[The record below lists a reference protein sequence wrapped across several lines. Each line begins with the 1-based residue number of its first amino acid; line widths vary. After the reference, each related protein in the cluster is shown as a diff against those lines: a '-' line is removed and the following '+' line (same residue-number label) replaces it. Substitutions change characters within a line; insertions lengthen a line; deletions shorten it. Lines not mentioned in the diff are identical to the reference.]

1 MYRGS
6 YLNNLISTI
15 ESNLHKDSNN
25 VVFVNN
31 HDGILLSKNQIDSM
45 LGSNNDYH
53 VLVHNYTRKEMQTAY
68 EPFFEWIRQIYIED
82 YKGEISEEMF
92 IQMCDVYSNH
102 TELFLSYLKKG
113 VCTRKE
119 DIISSEIDYEQNKM
133 LISIISIFRTISKK
147 RPLFIVLN
155 NLQYACGSTIKL
167 LLKYLQNYVCKGIGL
182 LVTYNRTNT
191 VEEYVKDDWIEL
203 GKLLEERRLIVD
215 LGDFENINKGEI
227 GRNFVPKMERI
238 EEYID
243 KLNNMLMLLT
253 FDQAEEYLDV
263 IYQRIEREKFNISG
277 AHKFNFISIY
287 ALVTL
292 FKGNASNSLMLC
304 KTLESGLDE
313 SSLPSKFVYYYIKS
327 LAQQGMIQIDAAADN
342 AKKCIELAEEIGNE
356 YLKFKASILYAMV
369 RCYGWSN
376 ADLEYRN
383 EYDIHILEDEL
394 KKAGFLNTLAYY
406 YLTICIEKYFD
417 ADEHIDVKLDKIG
430 SFKKTLDIAKQLGN
444 NNLIVEAYEKMI
456 VIYSNYGKHE
466 HVDYLYNKYV
476 NIVKEL
482 RKIYTDECFKDFP
495 YDGLGYN
502 YCIREQYEQAN
513 DFFNESLRISY
524 ARKLPEEVASTLYNK
539 AINAI
544 SAREFDIA
552 DEYLDAC
559 FKVMNNIGIITI
571 FQCNTSKLYGL
582 KALCNYYMNLEYKCY
597 VNLNIIERLLLHII
611 DKTDESLCAMKDDD
625 LFLYHFVKGLLFKQS
640 ENYLDAENEFNIAN
654 VHMRRSHSFMFCS
667 YPMYAIEQADLYI
680 KLDNDKKAKSIL
692 KECIKFCE
700 KYGYNTKKQLLASK
714 LLGCKDMSPR
724 YNLSMRKES
733 IFKLVEMSRKVGNRL
748 KCEVR
753 QREVTFLSNW
763 QDFLR
768 KDRTSIKAFG
778 KEAVDMLKNTFN
790 FDGILYMKVMDKNPK
805 ILYSDLERKLTKE
818 EIDYIYI
825 FFKQRNNML
834 SISRMDKIFNEYDG
848 LLNIFDKNSVF
859 SLIGIPLSNDD
870 KVESILITYM
880 TFNSACLLRK
890 TLLTKH
896 QLSIVKY
903 AFYQLDRAIEKNN
916 RRKEIETINDNLK
929 KLVVTDQLTG
939 LYNRQGLTRMLLNYA
954 QKQQKQAILYIDLD
968 NFKYYNDT
976 YGHYIGDKILV
987 LFANTL
993 KSVLKVN
1000 DIAVR
1005 YGGDEFIIIKQLE
1018 DIEEAVA
1025 TAKELINNVSTYFR
1039 QEVMKI
1045 LGNNV
1050 TIPDNKR
1057 LSSSIGISSLN
1068 CDSKEKINEAL
1079 RQADKALYIV
1089 KRRNK
1094 GGYEL
1099 IQEEK

>member
-25 VVFVNN
+25 VVFINN
-31 HDGILLSKNQIDSM
+31 HDGILLSENQIDS
-45 LGSNNDYH
+45 LLENDNDYH
-53 VLVHNYTRKEMQTAY
+53 VLVHEYTKKEMQTAY
-68 EPFFEWIRQIYIED
+68 EPFFDWIRQIYIED
-82 YKGEISEEMF
+82 YKETISEEEF

-102 TELFLSYLKKG
+102 TELFLSYLKTG
-113 VCTRKE
+113 ICTRKE
-119 DIISSEIDYEQNKM
+119 DIITAEIDYEQNKM
-133 LISIISIFRTISKK
+133 LISIISILRTISKK
-147 RPLFIVLN
+147 KPLLIVLN

-167 LLKYLQNYVCKGIGL
+167 LLKYLQNYVCKGMGL
-182 LVTYNRTNT
+182 LVTYNKTNH
-191 VEEYVKDDWIEL
+191 VDEYAKDDWQEL
-203 GKLLEERRLIVD
+203 GKLIEERGLVVD
-215 LGDFENINKGEI
+215 FGDFANDKVEI
-227 GRNFVPKMERI
+227 GRNFVPKMEKI

-253 FDQAEEYLDV
+253 LDQAEEYLNV
-263 IYQRIEREKFNISG
+263 IYQRIEREKLNISG
-277 AHKFNFISIY
+277 SHKFNFIAIY
-287 ALVTL
+287 ALVAL
-292 FKGNASNSLMLC
+292 YKGNTSNSLMLC
-304 KTLESGLDE
+304 KTLQSGLDE

-327 LAQQGMIQIDAAADN
+327 LVQEGMIQIGDAADN
-342 AKKCIELAEEIGNE
+342 AKKCIEIAEEIGNE
-356 YLKFKASILYAMV
+356 YLRFKASILYAMV
-369 RCYGWSN
+369 RCYGWSK
-376 ADLEYRN
+376 ADIEYRN

-406 YLTICIEKYFD
+406 YLDICIDKYFD
-417 ADEHIDVKLDKIG
+417 SEEQIGVKLDEIG
-430 SFKKTLDIAKQLGN
+430 SFKKILNIARQLGN

-456 VIYSNYGKHE
+456 VIYSNNGKHE

-482 RKIYTDECFKDFP
+482 RQLYTDECFKDFP

-502 YCIREQYEQAN
+502 YCIREQYERAN
-513 DFFNESLRISY
+513 DFFNESLKISY
-524 ARKLPEEVASTLYNK
+524 TRKLPEEVASTLYNK

-544 SAREFDIA
+544 SAREFATA
-552 DEYLDAC
+552 DEYLDTC

-611 DKTDESLCAMKDDD
+611 DKTDECLCAMKDDD
-625 LFLYHFVKGLLFKQS
+625 LFLYHFVKGLLFKQN
-640 ENYLDAENEFNIAN
+640 ENYLEAENEFNIAN
-654 VHMRRSHSFMFCS
+654 IHMRRSHSFMFCT
-667 YPMYAIEQADLYI
+667 YPLYAIEQADLYN
-680 KLDNDKKAKSIL
+680 KLDNDTKANSIL

-700 KYGYNTKKQLLASK
+700 KYGYNIKKQLLASK

-724 YNLSMRKES
+724 YNLSMKKDS
-733 IFKLVEMSRKVGNRL
+733 ISKLVEMSRKVGNRV

-753 QREVTFLSNW
+753 QKEVVFLSNW

-768 KDRTSIKAFG
+768 KDRTSIKVFG

-790 FDGILYMKVMDKNPK
+790 FDGILYMKVIDNKPK

-880 TFNSACLLRK
+880 TFNSACMLRK
-890 TLLTKH
+890 TILTKH

-903 AFYQLDRAIEKNN
+903 AFYQLDRAIEKSN
-916 RRKEIETINDNLK
+916 RRKEIKTINDNLK
-929 KLVVTDQLTG
+929 KLVVTDHLTG

-954 QKQQKQAILYIDLD
+954 NNGYKHAILYIDLD

-976 YGHYIGDKILV
+976 FGHYVGDKILV

-993 KSVLKVN
+993 RSVLKEN

-1018 DIEEAVA
+1018 DMEEAVLV
-1025 TAKELINNVSTYFR
+1025 AKELINNVSTYFR
-1039 QEVMKI
+1039 QEVMKL

-1057 LSSSIGISSLN
+1057 LSSSVGISKLN

-1099 IQEEK
+1099 IQEDN